1 MPVARRPLVFNNLD
15 EVVRDA
21 ETLLTR
27 GYEKAGNW
35 DLGQV
40 CEHLGRS
47 MQASLDGFGV
57 RAPWFLRVFLAP
69 FFKRRI
75 FKTRVMPAG
84 IKGPPELMPGPQV
97 DETAAHKNFDAQL
110 ARVRDHPDGFQKH
123 PFFGK
128 LTAEEWRQ
136 FHLIHSSL
144 HLGFLFPGSQF
155 FQCSFSSFLRKVQTH
170 EEQDLFLLVQEWQG
184 LLSFVNQRTKGIF
197 SRLRPSFYRRQISLG
212 KLEPSQE
219 DAYDA

>member
-1 MPVARRPLVFNNLD
+1 MKRRQLD
-15 EVVRDA
+15 LRDFDALTAEVDR
-21 ETLLTR
+21 LKQS
-27 GYEKAGNW
+27 GYTKAGNW

-75 FKTRVMPAG
+75 FKTRVIPAG

-110 ARVRDHPDGFQKH
+110 ARVRDHPDAFQKH

-128 LTAEEWRQ
+128 LTTEEWRQ

-144 HLGFLFPGSQF
+144 HLGFLIPREG
-155 FQCSFSSFLRKVQTH
+155 H
-170 EEQDLFLLVQEWQG
+170 
-184 LLSFVNQRTKGIF
+184 
-197 SRLRPSFYRRQISLG
+197 
-212 KLEPSQE
+212 
-219 DAYDA
+219 